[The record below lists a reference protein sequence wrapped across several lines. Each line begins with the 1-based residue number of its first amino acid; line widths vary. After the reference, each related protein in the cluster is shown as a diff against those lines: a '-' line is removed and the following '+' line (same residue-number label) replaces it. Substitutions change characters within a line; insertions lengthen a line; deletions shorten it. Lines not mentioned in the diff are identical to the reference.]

1 MELSKMELKWLEA
14 IPLIIGSIFIGFILS
29 DVIAL
34 CKGDTYRYGQIDAI
48 NGKIFYHLEKNEDGS
63 TSWIYKNKEKGN

>member
-1 MELSKMELKWLEA
+1 MESKMELKWLEA